1 MPNGWSRQRL
11 GDVTEIASGLTLG
24 RGLDGRKCRLVPYL
38 RVANVKDGYL
48 DLSEVKKTPATEDEI
63 LVGRLEPGD
72 VLLTEGGDLDKLGR
86 GTFWQ
91 GELSECL
98 HQNHIFRVR
107 IDSAKFDSAFLAY
120 QFGSPYGKSY
130 FLRHAKQTTGIAS
143 INKTVLSNFPL
154 MVPPIAEQRRIA
166 QRLTSAFHAV
176 TSATNAIRRQ
186 RREVALLSARVLTDL
201 GAELA
206 TLPKEPLEALIAGIQ
221 TGRSIQTTEL
231 PAGDDQLGILKVSAV
246 SWGAFRPREAKAVE
260 RRYQPDDRHRV
271 RQGDVLIS
279 RANTVELVGAVVRVD
294 RDYPNRLLSDKT
306 LRLLLN
312 EKRCDPEFI
321 VQALRLPEARAHIES
336 NATGTSNSM
345 RNISQDA
352 IRATPIPLPGLTEQR
367 RFAAR
372 MKTALTGVTNLNSA
386 ILKQLDELELL
397 RGKLLGQVFEN

>member
-1 MPNGWSRQRL
+1 L

-24 RGLDGRKCRLVPYL
+24 RNLNGRKNRLVPYL

-48 DLSEVKKTPATEDEI
+48 DLREVKETPATEDEI
-63 LVGRLEPGD
+63 RTCRLEPGD
-72 VLLTEGGDLDKLGR
+72 VLLTEGGDIDKLGR

-107 IDSAKFDSAFLAY
+107 SDSARFDPAFLAY

-130 FLRHAKQTTGIAS
+130 FLRHGKQTTGIAS

-154 MVPPIAEQRRIA
+154 IVAPIAEQRRIA
-166 QRLTSAFHAV
+166 RRLASELQAVASLRSAV
-176 TSATNAIRRQ
+176 SNQ
-186 RREVALLSARVLTDL
+186 RRDVASLYARVQKDI

-206 TLPKEPLEALIAGIQ
+206 AFPKAPLKTLIARIE

-231 PAGDDQLGILKVSAV
+231 PARDDQLGVLKVSAV
-246 SWGAFRPREAKAVE
+246 SWGEFRPREAKAVE
-260 RRYQPDDRHRV
+260 PNYQPEDHHRV
-271 RQGDVLIS
+271 CKGDVLMS

-306 LRLLLN
+306 LRLILDEN
-312 EKRCDPEFI
+312 RCDPAYI
-321 VQALRLPEARAHIES
+321 VQVLRLPEARAHIEN

-345 RNISQDA
+345 RNISQDT
-352 IRATPIPLPGLTEQR
+352 IRATPIPLPSLSEQR

-372 MKTALTGVTNLNSA
+372 LSA
-386 ILKQLDELELL
+386 VECETTKLVLAIQRQVEELELIPQ
-397 RGKLLGQVFEN
+397 KLLAHVFDC